1 MSEFIFIFCIYPLL
15 IFIFSIAGTY
25 KLGVFY
31 VMPMVIFL
39 IFLMLNV
46 TLYDPSFFFWVGMY
60 TIFSFI
66 TSYITLLFVR
76 GYTAVES
83 ER

>member
-46 TLYDPSFFFWVGMY
+46 TLYDPSFFFWGGMY

>member
-25 KLGVFY
+25 KLGAFY

-83 ER
+83 GR

>member
-1 MSEFIFIFCIYPLL
+1 MNEFIFIFCIYPLL

>member
-15 IFIFSIAGTY
+15 IFIFSITGTY
-25 KLGVFY
+25 KLGTFY